1 MMDIAVLS
9 VGVFGV
15 SSLATAFIKCT
26 IAKRKAAQIRDHT
39 KNPLR
44 RF

>member
-1 MMDIAVLS
+1 MDIAVLS

-15 SSLATAFIKCT
+15 SSLATASIKCT
-26 IAKRKAAQIRDHT
+26 VAKRKALQVRDQT

>member
-1 MMDIAVLS
+1 MDIVALG
-9 VGVFGV
+9 VGVFSVG
-15 SSLATAFIKCT
+15 SLAAVFAKCT
-26 IAKRKAAQIRDHT
+26 IAKRKAMQVRDHT

>member
-1 MMDIAVLS
+1 MDLAVLS

-15 SSLATAFIKCT
+15 SSLAAAFIKCT
-26 IAKRKAAQIRDHT
+26 VAKRKAVQVRDHT